1 MFQGSPECPSHQE
14 VLEHQIQEVLDPPSL
29 LVFHVSL
36 VGLLVQEFLVVL
48 VVLEPQFLAAQE
60 VLLAQAAHLFRHHLL
75 VQVAHPS
82 QCVLEDLEVL
92 GNHDH
97 LLDQVFL

>member
-1 MFQGSPECPSHQE
+1 MA
-14 VLEHQIQEVLDPPSL
+14 L
-29 LVFHVSL
+29 
-36 VGLLVQEFLVVL
+36 EFLAVL
-48 VVLEPQFLAAQE
+48 VVPEYQFLAAQE
-60 VLLAQAAHLFRHHLL
+60 ALLGQAVHLIQHHLL

-92 GNHDH
+92 ENHDH